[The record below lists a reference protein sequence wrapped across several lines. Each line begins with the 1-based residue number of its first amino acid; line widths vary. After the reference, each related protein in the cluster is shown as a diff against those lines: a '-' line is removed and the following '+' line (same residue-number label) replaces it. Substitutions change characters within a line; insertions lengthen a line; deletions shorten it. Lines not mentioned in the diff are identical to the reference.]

1 MKTLLSQTDLNVI
14 AHTTKQDLFEV
25 QLSAARGN
33 TDSMLTLAKLLL
45 AQTDLIVHPST
56 HQAHSLLSKAALLN
70 NLEAKMFL
78 ALIYENGCIGH
89 DGVEIAKDKETAI
102 HLFAQL
108 SEYDG
113 YELCIEKLADSYLDP
128 ESNSAAWMSAESA
141 EYAEEMAYLYYEKA
155 ALKGLASAQFKQA
168 MMHKE
173 GKGTPKNIGLAQ
185 YMLHHAVKQ
194 GYAPAIAE
202 YEQNRNDYI

>member
-14 AHTTKQDLFEV
+14 AHTTEQDLFEV

-33 TDSMLTLAKLLL
+33 SDSMLTLAKLLL

-89 DGVEIAKDKETAI
+89 DGIEIAKDKKTAT
-102 HLFAQL
+102 HLFGQL

-113 YELCIEKLADSYLDP
+113 YEVCIEKLADSYLDP
-128 ESNSAAWMSAESA
+128 ESNSAAWVSAEH
-141 EYAEEMAYLYYEKA
+141 AEEMAYLYYEKA

-173 GKGTPKNIGLAQ
+173 GKGTPKSIGLAQ
-185 YMLHHAVKQ
+185 YMLHHAAMQ
-194 GYAPAIAE
+194 GYAPAITE